1 VLPCPHPARAAT
13 RSTAHAIG
21 YRGGGLMA
29 KAFAAKE
36 NPKVWLTPTC
46 VRGIVHE
53 KFPPVGSGCSIRK
66 FR

>member
-1 VLPCPHPARAAT
+1 
-13 RSTAHAIG
+13 
-21 YRGGGLMA
+21 MA